1 MKPFLPIAAV
11 LLAVLNGLLLIPAM
25 SAYTF
30 PIAALALALAIIVLA
45 LCFFGAP
52 REAPA
57 PAAAPVAAQPPP
69 PAANQAEAEVVAF
82 VSLLQE
88 KGRLVDFLME
98 DVTPYDDKQVGAAAR
113 VVHQGCREVLNDS
126 FKITPISQEEEGSR
140 ITVPAAYAADEYRLL
155 GKISGDPPFTGTLLH
170 KGWKT
175 ESVKLPR
182 ILKSDEK
189 HLPSIAPAQVELK

>member
-30 PIAALALALAIIVLA
+30 PIAALALAMAIIVLA

-182 ILKSDEK
+182 ILKSDER